1 MTRQL
6 DVPPLYLVSR
16 KETGFVP
23 RPSNIKVL
31 SRLAPGSRTVQ
42 QLLPVYKGP
51 KGQATT
57 APSSPAGRKTYKR
70 NYGYFYDVTTGT
82 YVTKRQRHNAITGW
96 TSYEQQARDRRI
108 YGPTVESPVVRRHRQ
123 QVEYEYEEAVEA
135 PPPGEYIRATRT
147 PQEEPTVQAVPERP
161 AKWLQRPIEEVV
173 PEMEQAF
180 TVMYTE
186 KRYSEGASDDEISA
200 ELTELLPQLD
210 QLVLERRR
218 LSEDFGSWLFEE
230 VGDNEATWAAD
241 DLNEFLED
249 NLGTNSEDFWSH
261 LYPSR
266 TG

>member
-1 MTRQL
+1 M
-6 DVPPLYLVSR
+6 
-16 KETGFVP
+16 P

-31 SRLAPGSRTVQ
+31 SQLAPGSRTVQ

-108 YGPTVESPVVRRHRQ
+108 YGPTVEAPVVRRHRQ
-123 QVEYEYEEAVEA
+123 EVEYEYEEAVETL
-135 PPPGEYIRATRT
+135 PPGEYIRATRT

-161 AKWLQRPIEEVV
+161 PKWTQRPIEEVV
-173 PEMEQAF
+173 PEMERVF
-180 TVMYTE
+180 TIMYTE
-186 KRYSEGASDDEISA
+186 RRYSEGASDDEISV
-200 ELTELLPQLD
+200 ELGELLPELD
-210 QLVLERRR
+210 DLVLERRR
-218 LSEDFGSWLFEE
+218 LSEDISSWLFGE

-241 DLNEFLED
+241 RLNEFLET
-249 NLGTNSEDFWSH
+249 NLGRNAEDFWSH
-261 LYPSR
+261 LYPDR
-266 TG
+266 VG

>member
-1 MTRQL
+1 
-6 DVPPLYLVSR
+6 
-16 KETGFVP
+16 VP

-31 SRLAPGSRTVQ
+31 SQLAPGSRTVQ

-96 TSYEQQARDRRI
+96 TSYEQQAQARKT
-108 YGPTVESPVVRRHRQ
+108 YGKSVEAPVVRYNRRLREAEAIQ
-123 QVEYEYEEAVEA
+123 YEEPLP

-186 KRYSEGASDDEISA
+186 KRYSEGASDDEISV
-200 ELTELLPQLD
+200 ELGELLPKLD
-210 QLVLERRR
+210 ELVLERRR
-218 LSEDFGSWLFEE
+218 LADNWAEWAFEE
-230 VGDNEATWAAD
+230 QGDNQATWAAD